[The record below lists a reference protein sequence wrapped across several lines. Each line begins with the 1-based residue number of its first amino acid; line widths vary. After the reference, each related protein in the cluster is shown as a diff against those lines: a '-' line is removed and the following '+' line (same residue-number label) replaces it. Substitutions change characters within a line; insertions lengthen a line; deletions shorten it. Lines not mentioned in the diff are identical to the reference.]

1 MRPERR
7 VILPAILFGLTCLA
21 TFWAG
26 AHTSLATHSIP
37 SPRGDAFVIQI
48 QGLWREGIVY
58 MAAVMAILLAH
69 ELGHFLQAVRYGVPA
84 SLPYFIPMPLTPIG
98 TMGAVIGMP
107 GGHADRKQMFDI
119 GISGPLAGL
128 LVALPIIAFGILRGE
143 AFPTQPGQS
152 VIHFGDP
159 LLFKLMIGW
168 LRPDLPQGA
177 ELTMSPL
184 LMAGWVGLLITG
196 LNMIP
201 VSQLDGGHVA
211 YALFGKRAHLL
222 ARTLVVG
229 AIALMLLTNQYQW
242 SVMLILVT
250 IIGTD
255 HPPTRNDEMPLGWAR
270 RALGMASLAIPIFC
284 MAPIPISVATT

>member
-1 MRPERR
+1 MTAQRR
-7 VILPAILFGLTCLA
+7 VILPVMLFGLTCIA

-26 AHTSLATHSIP
+26 AHATIGTSLV
-37 SPRGDAFVIQI
+37 GDEVVMHVRAAWRD
-48 QGLWREGIVY
+48 GLIY
-58 MAAVMAILLAH
+58 MSAVMAILLAH

-107 GGHADRKQMFDI
+107 GCHADRKQMFDI

-128 LVALPIIAFGILRGE
+128 LVATPILIYGVLQAKPVDLP
-143 AFPTQPGQS
+143 PGQ
-152 VIHFGDP
+152 VTAYFGDP
-159 LLFKLMIGW
+159 LVLKLMLRW
-168 LRPDLPQGA
+168 LRPEIPG
-177 ELTMSPL
+177 EFFMNPL
-184 LMAGWVGLLITG
+184 LMAGWVGLLVTG

-222 ARTLVVG
+222 ARAFVLG
-229 AIALMLLTNQYQW
+229 AIGFMLLTNQYQW

-255 HPPTRNDEMPLGWAR
+255 HPPTSNDEMPLGWFR
-270 RALGMASLAIPIFC
+270 RVLGLLSLAIPIFC
-284 MAPIPISVATT
+284 IAPVPMSLVRT